1 MEKSRLEN
9 PAPAPA
15 SSNRPV
21 QGVETQNQ
29 DERIVQGE
37 NVAS

>member
-9 PAPAPA
+9 PAPA

-21 QGVETQNQ
+21 QGVQTQNQ
-29 DERIVQGE
+29 DESIVQGE